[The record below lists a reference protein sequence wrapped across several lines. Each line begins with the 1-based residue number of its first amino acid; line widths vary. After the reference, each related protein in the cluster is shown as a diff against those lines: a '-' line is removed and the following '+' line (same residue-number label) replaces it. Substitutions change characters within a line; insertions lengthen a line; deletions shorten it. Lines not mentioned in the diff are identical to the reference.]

1 MLCTQCLVTF
11 LTGHIALE
19 VSSVLCLAAL
29 AHRQHYKSIHDA
41 PSIDFESVASYLEN
55 ERKRDDEI
63 EIPADGIT
71 GNKNTAVSCGPSA
84 QYRPNGEPA
93 FASTAIE
100 TTCTTEWPE
109 VYATETL
116 QPPRLPCN
124 TCWADFL
131 TPEELQKVIA
141 GSRRLSKS

>member
-11 LTGHIALE
+11 RTGHIALE

-41 PSIDFESVASYLEN
+41 PSIDFESVASFLEH
-55 ERKRDDEI
+55 ERKGDDEI
-63 EIPADGIT
+63 EMPPDDTT
-71 GNKNTAVSCGPSA
+71 GNECSAVSCGSSA
-84 QYRPNGEPA
+84 QHNPNGEPA

-141 GSRRLSKS
+141 ASRRHSDS